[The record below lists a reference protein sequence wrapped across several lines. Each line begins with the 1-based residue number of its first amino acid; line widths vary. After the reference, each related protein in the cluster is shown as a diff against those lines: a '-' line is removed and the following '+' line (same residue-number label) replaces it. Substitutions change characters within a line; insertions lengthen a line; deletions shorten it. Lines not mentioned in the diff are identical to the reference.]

1 MTATTARDQRIAD
14 EVGLDRETRCIASRC
29 PCRWTVDAGNGRLCS
44 AHAWADP
51 FHWPRITDELLDRET
66 ERAIRADRAAPP
78 APKRPLSRT
87 EQLQLLHRMRAQLQR
102 LAAGRGNLDWAHRLK
117 ARDEAGDRLTLAQ
130 RQSYRAALR
139 LDRASQNLTGEN
151 DHAE

>member
-14 EVGLDRETRCIASRC
+14 DVGLDRETLCTATRC
-29 PCRWTVDAGNGRLCS
+29 PRRWTVDLGSGRLCS
-44 AHAWADP
+44 AHAWAQP
-51 FHWPRITDELLDRET
+51 HHWPQITEELLEADAQ
-66 ERAIRADRAAPP
+66 RAYRAQYAE
-78 APKRPLSRT
+78 PKRERLPLTRT
-87 EQLQLLHRMRAQLQR
+87 EQLQLLHRLKTAVQR
-102 LAAGRGNLDWAHRLK
+102 MADRGSLAWAERLK
-117 ARDEAGDRLTLAQ
+117 ARDEAGERLTLAQ